1 MKILITGIDG
11 QLGNQLK
18 ASSLRG
24 LKIIGL
30 KRKQFN
36 LLDNVLFKNIENPI
50 QTEFI

>member
-18 ASSLRG
+18 ESSLKG

-36 LLDNVLFKNIENPI
+36 LLDF
-50 QTEFI
+50 